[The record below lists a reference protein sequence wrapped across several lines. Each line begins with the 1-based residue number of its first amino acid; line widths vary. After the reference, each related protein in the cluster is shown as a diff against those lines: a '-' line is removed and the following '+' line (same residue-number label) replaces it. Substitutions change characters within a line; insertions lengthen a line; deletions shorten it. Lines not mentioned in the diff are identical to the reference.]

1 MKIEKIKKL
10 KFKEFYNWPIGV
22 QAVSGVALFVAVMVV
37 GSVFWIKN
45 TGQKLE
51 QAQKKE
57 VTLKKE
63 FIEKKKQAINISLYT
78 EQLLAVQTDSENLLK
93 QLPNQS
99 EIANLLV
106 DINQV
111 GLSRGLK
118 FELFKPEKEKVLE
131 FYAELPITLRVKG
144 SYKSIGEFA
153 SDLAQLSRVVILTDM
168 TFTSKE
174 DGLVYLDAIAKTF
187 RYLDQSE
194 LDAQRKLKE
203 AAKKAEDKKK
213 QKTTKPAKNG

>member
-10 KFKEFYNWPIGV
+10 KFKEFYNWPIGIQV
-22 QAVSGVALFVAVMVV
+22 LSGVALFVAVMVV

-144 SYKSIGEFA
+144 SYKSIGGFA

-168 TFTSKE
+168 TFTSKD
-174 DGLVYLDAIAKTF
+174 DGLVYLDAVAKTF
-187 RYLDQSE
+187 RYLDHSE
-194 LDAQRKLKE
+194 LEAQRKLKE
-203 AAKKAEDKKK
+203 AAKKAENKKK
-213 QKTTKPAKNG
+213 QKTTKPAKNS

>member
-1 MKIEKIKKL
+1 MNIEKIKKL
-10 KFKEFYNWPIGV
+10 KFKEFYNWPISI
-22 QAVSGVALFVAVMVV
+22 QAISGVALFTIVMIA

-45 TGQKLE
+45 TGQNLE
-51 QAQKKE
+51 KAKKQE
-57 VTLKKE
+57 ITLKRE
-63 FIEKKKQAINISLYT
+63 FVEKKKQSINISLYT

-118 FELFKPEKEKVLE
+118 FELFKPEKERVLE

-168 TFTSKE
+168 SFTSKD
-174 DGLVYLDAIAKTF
+174 DGLVYLDAVAKTF

-194 LDAQRKLKE
+194 LDAQRKIKE